1 MKKKLVIVNLILM
14 LSFVLALGY
23 QSLHT
28 FTHHK
33 HTQTGVS
40 FKKETTSKT
49 TQEIKISEKEE
60 CPICDFK
67 FTTFLSPTIIHYTL
81 YSPFKVSPY
90 SFSIKEATSFFCGS
104 LFSHR
109 GPPNFI

>member
-1 MKKKLVIVNLILM
+1 M

-28 FTHHK
+28 FAHHN
-33 HTQTGVS
+33 HTSSEVS
-40 FKKETTSKT
+40 LPEDSTSKDK
-49 TQEIKISEKEE
+49 QELKISEKED

-67 FTTFLSPTIIHYTL
+67 FTTFLSPTITHYTL